1 MCTRCGNV
9 NLQVK
14 HFASNLHIITPL
26 NPCEAFF
33 GSERMQ
39 IAPRS
44 STWWKNPLSGL
55 HLIVP
60 ICKHETW
67 ITRRPPTS
75 NWSTKNSWN
84 FKVLWVGKI
93 FTFYHPRTLPSG
105 LAVLTRVKLLFP
117 LCRSCAEKEI
127 GKEFSNRTEQ
137 CKHSA
142 GERALIGSWTTIK
155 LEKAHE
161 KDYVITYIYGIL
173 NKIQRCFSSLH
184 QNISKWRN

>member
-33 GSERMQ
+33 GGERMQ

-93 FTFYHPRTLPSG
+93 FTFYHPTNFTIWSG
-105 LAVLTRVKLLFP
+105 GTDKGQTSVPT
-117 LCRSCAEKEI
+117 SH
-127 GKEFSNRTEQ
+127 RTEQ